1 MDVNSPFASTVPII
15 GQPVVLNLVGVAL
28 VQCNCEA
35 KTLLMGPIA
44 IAPLACP
51 SCKKVW
57 IVQGEIQVSV
67 QQIVNPVDS
76 SDSRIIS

>member
-1 MDVNSPFASTVPII
+1 MDPNSPFANAVPII
-15 GQPVVLNLVGVAL
+15 GQPVVLNLVAVAL
-28 VQCNCEA
+28 LQCNCEA
-35 KTLLMGPIA
+35 KTLLMGPIGV
-44 IAPLACP
+44 APMPCP

-57 IVQGEIQVSV
+57 LVQGEVQVSV